1 MQILLSPAKSL
12 DFIQPAPTAHY
23 TEARLLSESA
33 QLIQQLQQL
42 QATEISQLMGVSE
55 KIATLNLERFHAW
68 HTPFTPQNAK
78 QAIFAFNGEVYA
90 GLAAAH
96 LSPASLTYL
105 QKNLR
110 ILSGLYGVLRP
121 LDLIQPYRLEMG
133 TRLNTSQG
141 AHLYAFW
148 GNKLTELLN
157 QDSLEHNH
165 TYLINLASEEY
176 FKSIVVKSLVL
187 PVITP
192 IFQDEKNGEYK
203 VISFYAKRARGL
215 MARFLAENQA
225 DAVEALLDFSL
236 EGYTYA
242 PEKSTPNKPLFRR
255 ASHWQTQ

>member
-1 MQILLSPAKSL
+1 MQILLSPAKTL
-12 DFIQPAPTAHY
+12 DFMQPAPTTQY
-23 TEARLLSESA
+23 SEARLLPQSA
-33 QLIQQLQQL
+33 QLIQALQRL
-42 QATEISQLMGVSE
+42 AANEISQLMGVSE
-55 KIATLNLERFHAW
+55 KIALLNQQRFQAW

-78 QAIFAFNGEVYA
+78 QAIFAFMGEVYT
-90 GLAAAH
+90 GLNAQQLA
-96 LSPASLTYL
+96 PASLDYL
-105 QKNLR
+105 QNNLR

-133 TRLNTSQG
+133 TRLNNIKG

-148 GNKLTELLN
+148 GTKLTELLN
-157 QDSLEHNH
+157 QDSLIQKNNAI
-165 TYLINLASEEY
+165 INLASEEY
-176 FKSIVVKSLVL
+176 SKSIAFASLAL

-203 VISFYAKRARGL
+203 MISFYAKRARGL

-225 DAVEALLDFSL
+225 DAVEALLDFNL

-242 PEKSTPNKPLFRR
+242 PEKSAPNKPLFRR